1 MIGTIKIVRPKKH
14 QPMASWE
21 ISPSEV
27 PHFEIETF
35 EQPIEYV
42 TELLARI
49 RNKSNKYE
57 CDIGHRPEFIVLNDI
72 DFEFICAYFRYYD
85 TFSYGT
91 RDSNGNY
98 TLYGMKVLKMKQKG
112 FIFANE

>member
-1 MIGTIKIVRPKKH
+1 MNTIKIARPKKRPINGSIYH
-14 QPMASWE
+14 GDDL
-21 ISPSEV
+21 V

-57 CDIGHRPEFIVLNDI
+57 CDIGHRPEVMVINEL
-72 DFEFICAYFRYYD
+72 DFEFIYAYFRYYD

-91 RDSNGNY
+91 PNSNGDY